1 MHLTQEQSNSVE
13 QCAYRLIPPSLIA
26 VNIEVDEFDFM
37 TDLRIPGTDVFRS
50 FYRGYVSQ
58 LIECREAI
66 IKTAKKFQFHKVQLK
81 VLSRYQEK
89 KTAVFQFHK
98 VQLKVTIRP

>member
-58 LIECREAI
+58 LIESREAI
-66 IKTAKKFQFHKVQLK
+66 IKTAKNGSNPAQMELLK
-81 VLSRYQEK
+81 M
-89 KTAVFQFHK
+89 
-98 VQLKVTIRP
+98 IREMNNLIKYE

>member
-1 MHLTQEQSNSVE
+1 MHLTQEQSKSVE

-37 TDLRIPGTDVFRS
+37 TDLRVPGTDVFRS

-66 IKTAKKFQFHKVQLK
+66 IKTAKNGSNPAQMELLK
-81 VLSRYQEK
+81 M
-89 KTAVFQFHK
+89 
-98 VQLKVTIRP
+98 IREMNNLIKYE